1 MTEKLC
7 LRRKSWTKM
16 NPGQVLD
23 PAAFFHIEKFAN
35 CLGDDCPLHIPT
47 GTPEDKNYCLDLLL
61 ADAQLTTLIYGNP
74 PPEKKSENKSKL
86 NFVKCKRCGCNYGH
100 SDTELC
106 SRCQVFSAK
115 ETDSKK

>member
-61 ADAQLTTLIYGNP
+61 ADAHLTNLIYGNP
-74 PPEKKSENKSKL
+74 LPEKKEIKPNLS
-86 NFVKCKRCGCNYGH
+86 FVQCKRCGGGYGH
-100 SDTELC
+100 SDTGFC
-106 SRCQVFSAK
+106 SVCQKFSAK